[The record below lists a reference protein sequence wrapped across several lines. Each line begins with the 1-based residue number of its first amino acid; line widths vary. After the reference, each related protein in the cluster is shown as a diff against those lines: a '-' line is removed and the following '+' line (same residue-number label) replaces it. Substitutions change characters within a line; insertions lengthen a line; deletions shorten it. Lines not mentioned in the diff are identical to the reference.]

1 MRVQN
6 KEKLKTQNQT
16 LGFGLDEE
24 SKRPITVK
32 ILHEHIVQ
40 ALFCLNKIYY
50 DLWLNSGYNNQLKEM
65 WLIDAEQNFKMQYM
79 W

>member
-1 MRVQN
+1 MTQHEGQAQKQNFRDWLNHICARVQN

-32 ILHEHIVQ
+32 ILHEHIV
-40 ALFCLNKIYY
+40 
-50 DLWLNSGYNNQLKEM
+50 
-65 WLIDAEQNFKMQYM
+65 
-79 W
+79 